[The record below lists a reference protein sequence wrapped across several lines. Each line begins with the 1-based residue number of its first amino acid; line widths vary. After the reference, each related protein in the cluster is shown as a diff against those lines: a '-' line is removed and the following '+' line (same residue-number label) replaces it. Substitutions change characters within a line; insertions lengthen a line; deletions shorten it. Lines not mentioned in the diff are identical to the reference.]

1 MPICSRCVSITV
13 TPAKTVRVTGEYQ
26 FTWRETTSDAV
37 YRSNGTPF
45 AGTAGTGGRRT
56 VDVARLQTIWT
67 VSPRLSLTGRLEH
80 AFAKSGLETAGYRDS
95 SYAAL
100 WASFRF

>member
-1 MPICSRCVSITV
+1 V
-13 TPAKTVRVTGEYQ
+13 
-26 FTWRETTSDAV
+26 
-37 YRSNGTPF
+37 
-45 AGTAGTGGRRT
+45 GTAGAGGRRT

-80 AFAKSGLETAGYRDS
+80 AFAKNGLTAAGYRDS